1 MTDPIQKQLNELTIV
16 VGQMKAGVD
25 DIKRL
30 QGDVVSLLRKHDRT
44 DNRVDQLAAV
54 VEEHEKELVT
64 LREER
69 IRAQE
74 RNNYRDWWL
83 ANWRSLLS
91 LFALLS
97 AVSIALWPSLKVF
110 FK

>member
-44 DNRVDQLAAV
+44 DNRVDQLAAI
-54 VEEHEKELVT
+54 VEKHEIELLA

-74 RNNYRDWWL
+74 RSNYRDWWL

-91 LFALLS
+91 LFALLC
-97 AVSIALWPSLKVF
+97 AIGIALWPSLKVLLR
-110 FK
+110 